1 MRLPKSFVQDLLLV
15 IVLLL
20 LIFGNFM
27 VENYENNP
35 AKQSRTARVAQTK
48 AEAV

>member
-1 MRLPKSFVQDLLLV
+1 MRLPKSFVQDLLFV

-27 VENYENNP
+27 VE
-35 AKQSRTARVAQTK
+35 KL
-48 AEAV
+48 